1 MNWNTKKAK
10 KALAGMAVAKKM
22 RDVAEYD
29 IDDALQL
36 VGLRRRSSVAARF
49 FGSLGLVVGGIAVG
63 TVIGLMLAPRASKGL
78 QAAKGAGA
86 NATSG
91 TNRSQGYGTQPV
103 NVGTQGSS
111 FT

>member
-36 VGLRRRSSVAARF
+36 VGLRRRSSMAARF

-63 TVIGLMLAPRASKGL
+63 TVIGLMLAPKASKGL
-78 QAAKGAGA
+78 GAAKNMGA
-86 NATSG
+86 SPG
-91 TNRSQGYGTQPV
+91 TNRSQGYGAQPV